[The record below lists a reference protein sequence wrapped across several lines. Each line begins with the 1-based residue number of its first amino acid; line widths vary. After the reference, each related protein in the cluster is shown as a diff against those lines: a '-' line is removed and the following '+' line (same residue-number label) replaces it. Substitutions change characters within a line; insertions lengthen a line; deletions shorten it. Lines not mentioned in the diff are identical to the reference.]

1 MQLLEK
7 SVGNFCLQVVDR
19 KWSSYV
25 AEGLLYRRMAQTDS
39 HESMNHYILKF
50 SGRSYGHSYML
61 QRAHERPS
69 EALRG
74 FESIVM
80 P

>member
-25 AEGLLYRRMAQTDS
+25 AEGLFYRRMAQTDS